1 MDGSDSIPATSGV
14 GAPNRVY
21 RGVIMSDGMT
31 PDCLDAMARIIN
43 RHASGD
49 TDELDAE
56 CAARL
61 YATVRSFQLRTGLG
75 KS

>member
-1 MDGSDSIPATSGV
+1 MTKSSSGPV
-14 GAPNRVY
+14 PVGDGAPGLSY
-21 RGVIMSDGMT
+21 RGVVLSDGMT
-31 PDCLDAMARIIN
+31 PDCLDAMARIVN

-61 YATVRSFQLRTGLG
+61 YATVRDFQSR
-75 KS
+75 KSGDTP